1 TTRVGAVLGFDFPNL
16 IWQVEAFRLGM
27 RSVNPKAELQVVY
40 IGTFDDTAKGKE
52 AALAQ
57 ISAGAD
63 VIYHIADSAGVRA
76 IQAAEEKGIKAIGWG
91 IDQNSIAPK
100 TVIATQVV
108 DTSAMMLEEVQQIV
122 DGKFDGKD
130 KNFGL
135 DTPVVGVS
143 DYHGLVPDDVAKQV
157 VL

>member
-1 TTRVGAVLGFDFPNL
+1 
-16 IWQVEAFRLGM
+16 
-27 RSVNPKAELQVVY
+27 
-40 IGTFDDTAKGKE
+40 
-52 AALAQ
+52 
-57 ISAGAD
+57 
-63 VIYHIADSAGVRA
+63 
-76 IQAAEEKGIKAIGWG
+76 
-91 IDQNSIAPK
+91 QNSIAPK

-122 DGKFDGKD
+122 EGKFDGKD

-157 VL
+157 VLWKIAIAKGAIEVPLIMDKEGGLKVDPLKLPDISILATMSATQQATASATAAK